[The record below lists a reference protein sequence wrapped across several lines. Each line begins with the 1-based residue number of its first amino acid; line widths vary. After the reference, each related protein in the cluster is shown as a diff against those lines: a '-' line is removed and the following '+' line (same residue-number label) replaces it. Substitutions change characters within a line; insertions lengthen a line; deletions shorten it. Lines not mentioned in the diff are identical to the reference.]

1 MLSKGD
7 ADIVSPV
14 AATGEALTRF
24 PRRIAVTGTS
34 GSGKTTV
41 AGRIAAMAAVPH
53 VELDAL
59 HWEPNW
65 TPADPAVFRAR
76 VDEALAGDAWVV
88 DGGYAQVRD
97 LTWGRAEHLI
107 WLDYSMPRALWQVAV
122 RTFRRR
128 FRNEVLWGTNRE
140 QLRMFF
146 FSRES
151 LFLWIV
157 QSHRSRRRRY
167 PEYFRQPELRH
178 LAVTRVRTPREL
190 EAHLGVLQSLLTSER
205 GSQLPGG

>member
-1 MLSKGD
+1 MRALGLQ
-7 ADIVSPV
+7 
-14 AATGEALTRF
+14 LTRF
-24 PRRIAVTGTS
+24 PRRIAVIGTS

-41 AGRIAAMAAVPH
+41 AARIAAMAGVPH

-59 HWEPNW
+59 HWEPDW
-65 TPADPAVFRAR
+65 TPAGPDVFRAR
-76 VDEALAGDAWVV
+76 VDQALAGDAWVV

-97 LTWGRAEHLI
+97 LTWGRAEHVI
-107 WLDYSMPRALWQVAV
+107 WLDYSMPRALWQVAL

-128 FRNEVLWGTNRE
+128 LRNEVLWGTNRE
-140 QLRMFF
+140 RLRMSF

-167 PEYFRQPELRH
+167 PEYFRQPQLRH
-178 LAVTRVRTPREL
+178 LTVARARTPREL
-190 EAHLGVLQSLLTSER
+190 NAHLAMLQSLLRSEVGR
-205 GSQLPGG
+205 RSSGTDGEATGV